1 MSQGSL
7 PGFEP
12 AAPTD
17 RLFLAI
23 FPCQEDAAKLAAIAK
38 RHLARQ
44 QPPAQPLRTD
54 RLHVTLFHL
63 GDYSGLPPSL
73 AQNAAAALSCLAGQV
88 FTVQF
93 DQIGSFGSRQA
104 KCPWV
109 LASRSLIEPLH
120 ALHQQLAA
128 QLRAFS
134 LGSWTHGSYVP
145 HMTVAYGKANMPL
158 QSIEP
163 VAWTAGEVVLVH
175 SLLGKT
181 QHIPLLRKRLA

>member
-1 MSQGSL
+1 
-7 PGFEP
+7 
-12 AAPTD
+12 
-17 RLFLAI
+17 
-23 FPCQEDAAKLAAIAK
+23 
-38 RHLARQ
+38 
-44 QPPAQPLRTD
+44 
-54 RLHVTLFHL
+54 
-63 GDYSGLPPSL
+63 
-73 AQNAAAALSCLAGQV
+73 
-88 FTVQF
+88 
-93 DQIGSFGSRQA
+93 
-104 KCPWV
+104 V

-163 VAWTAGEVVLVH
+163 VAWTAGELVLVH